1 MISLNHPVS
10 VFVIQAILACFLV
23 SGYLLLRFAS
33 KLLTRFFS
41 WLFFGMKTAETTKAA
56 VEHEENDNKEKENH
70 CFVSIISF
78 DDVKPWDWERFVPS
92 LSKIVEA
99 VESEHED
106 ADEPVIFKPF
116 NPNHRFVPPT
126 LFTILETEEN
136 EEEDTPVIITP
147 RCERTRNRS
156 YCHSF
161 VPTQC
166 TVPQSD
172 ENDASEPPSAVEPH
186 DDPSC
191 SGRRFIPYIINNAVI
206 ARARPVILVCSLP
219 TIVEEEAE
227 QLCIDAE
234 VECSLDVIASEPEL
248 EIVEALRGS
257 VETETKQV
265 TSLRRSARIAALP
278 KTNSKVSL
286 HHPPKKTSQV
296 RRSAR
301 IAKLAPVCYA
311 P

>member
-1 MISLNHPVS
+1 
-10 VFVIQAILACFLV
+10 V

-41 WLFFGMKTAETTKAA
+41 WLFFGTKTAETTEAA
-56 VEHEENDNKEKENH
+56 VEQEENDNKEKGNH
-70 CFVSIISF
+70 RFASITF

-99 VESEHED
+99 VESEHDD

-126 LFTILETEEN
+126 LFAILETEEN
-136 EEEDTPVIITP
+136 EEEDKPVIITP
-147 RCERTRNRS
+147 RCNRNRS
-156 YCHSF
+156 YCHCF
-161 VPTQC
+161 VPTLC
-166 TVPQSD
+166 TIPESD
-172 ENDASEPPSAVEPH
+172 ENDASEPPSAVELY

-191 SGRRFIPYIINNAVI
+191 SGRRFIPYTIDNAVI
-206 ARARPVILVCSLP
+206 ARARLVILVCSLP

-227 QLCIDAE
+227 QLCINAE
-234 VECSLDVIASEPEL
+234 VECSLDVIVSEPEL
-248 EIVEALRGS
+248 EIVEAPQRS
-257 VETETKQV
+257 VEMETKQV

-278 KTNSKVSL
+278 KTESL
-286 HHPPKKTSQV
+286 QHLPKKTNKV